1 MFYSTYAY
9 GHDFGNTETTGVTQ
23 TRNGERTL
31 TLSSALYRGSYD
43 DLMRIVGA
51 TSTNDGE
58 ISILNPGS
66 HVIKFRDVQDHNE
79 RELFIGDLAVKQSGN
94 TTMDVLTGRGQ
105 MQRYW
110 DYRSLALLLVTSGT
124 LIPDGE
130 YGLTVV
136 TNIPV
141 ASHTDINTRRVKVA
155 LEGHH
160 EFTLDGKK
168 RCAHVTVKKTIMEGA
183 SANILYGDGKRKIG
197 VIDIGG
203 RTTDVY
209 MVDGLTPVQDLC
221 KSFDVGVETVS
232 DRIKDR
238 FEADFDFPIS
248 VQDTRALMREYI
260 GAKRYQD
267 IPSVYNSG
275 RHDSVVE
282 RMAYQVMREVG
293 QDITNRIRGV
303 WNQSFKSGAVAG
315 DVSAII
321 TIGGGAYFF
330 KDELAEMFGA
340 RRLMV
345 PSHPERIN
353 AQGCFQLAK
362 HYLQKD
368 AAVQK
373 VVG

>member
-1 MFYSTYAY
+1 MFYTTYAY
-9 GHDFGNTETTGVTQ
+9 GHDFGNTETTGATQ
-23 TRNGERTL
+23 TRTGDRVL
-31 TLSSALYRGSYD
+31 TLSSALYRGSYEE
-43 DLMRIVGA
+43 LMRIVGA

-58 ISILNPGS
+58 TSILNAGS
-66 HVIKFRDVQDHNE
+66 HAIRFRDQDRNE
-79 RELFIGDLAVKQSGN
+79 RELFVGELAIKQAGN

-141 ASHTDINTRRVKVA
+141 ASHTEINTRRVKAA

-168 RCAHVTVKKTIMEGA
+168 RTAHVTVKKIIMEGA

-203 RTTDVY
+203 RTTDAY
-209 MVDGLTPVQDLC
+209 MVDGLAPVQDLC
-221 KSFDVGVETVS
+221 KSFDVGVETAS

-238 FEADFDFPIS
+238 FEAEFDFPIS
-248 VQDTRALMREYI
+248 VQDTQTLIGEYV

-267 IPSVYNSG
+267 IPSVSNSG
-275 RHDSVVE
+275 RSDIHVE
-282 RMAYQVMREVG
+282 RLVHQIVREVG

-315 DVSAII
+315 DVSTII
-321 TIGGGAYFF
+321 AIGGGAYYFG
-330 KDELAEMFGA
+330 EALASLFD
-340 RRLMV
+340 RRLTV
-345 PSHPERIN
+345 PARPERIN
-353 AQGCFQLAK
+353 ALGCFQLAK
-362 HYLQKD
+362 HYQQRD
-368 AAVQK
+368 TAVQK

>member
-1 MFYSTYAY
+1 LFYSTYPY
-9 GHDFGNTETTGVTQ
+9 GYDFGNTETTGVTQ
-23 TRNGERTL
+23 TRSGDRVL
-31 TLSSALYRGSYD
+31 TLSSALHRGSYD
-43 DLMRIVGA
+43 DLMRMIGA
-51 TSTNDGE
+51 SSSNDGE
-58 ISILNPGS
+58 ISILNAQS
-66 HVIKFRDVQDHNE
+66 HVIKFRDVQDREE
-79 RELFIGDLAVKQSGN
+79 RELFVGDLAIKQAGN

-141 ASHTDINTRRVKVA
+141 ASHTDINTRRVKAA
-155 LEGHH
+155 LEGDHN
-160 EFTLDGKK
+160 FVLDGKK
-168 RCAHVTVKKTIMEGA
+168 RCAHITVKKTIMEGA

-203 RTTDVY
+203 RTTDAY
-209 MVDGLTPVQDLC
+209 MVDGLAPVQDLC
-221 KSFDVGVETVS
+221 KSFDVGVETAS

-238 FEADFDFPIS
+238 FEAEFDFPIS
-248 VQDTRALMREYI
+248 VQDTRTLMREYI

-275 RHDSVVE
+275 RSDIHVE
-282 RMAYQVMREVG
+282 RLAHQILHEVG
-293 QDITNRIRGV
+293 QDITNRIRGI

-321 TIGGGAYFF
+321 AIGGGAYFF
-330 KDELAEMFGA
+330 KEELAEMFGA

-345 PSHPERIN
+345 PQHPERIN